1 MKSKTN
7 QNEREIYVNIL
18 LLLNWEELYDDIRKL
33 FETIENEFDP
43 KYFLS
48 KFELP
53 ESLSKIYE
61 NEALRK
67 KIKDNAWKV
76 AVEQGYNSA
85 VELFVEMDSDNL
97 ITTDKELFKIYELNP
112 AFI

>member
-1 MKSKTN
+1 MVECEDLYIKTK
-7 QNEREIYVNIL
+7 QVFDEIEGNIGL
-18 LLLNWEELYDDIRKL
+18 DNI
-33 FETIENEFDP
+33 
-43 KYFLS
+43 LS

-85 VELFVEMDSDNL
+85 VELFIEMDSENL